1 VAIVMHTVT
10 SDWANHLVQGIVGL
24 LGECGAI
31 VIEVVDCAFS
41 SDVQIAALNRLRE
54 EAPDAIISLPVD
66 NTTVADAHRAISR
79 TGIKLV
85 LIDNVPT
92 GMLPGKD
99 YVSLVS
105 ADNYGLGKIAAE
117 LLSSHLPQNSTA
129 GLLGYDADFFAA
141 NEREIAFIH
150 WMEINRPDVT
160 IKTARFASIE
170 HAGNDAERLIDDTSG
185 ISGLFVVWDTPCVD
199 VIRKLSKRNLTLPI
213 STVDLGQE
221 VTINLAQG
229 GNIIGI
235 SSQRPFQQG
244 ETAAKTII
252 TSLLDR
258 GCPDWVALPGLKV
271 SSSNVIE
278 SYQFIW
284 RKPAPMDIL
293 SGLNI
298 TKTK

>member
-1 VAIVMHTVT
+1 MTIVGLGPHGERASPPERVTLLPQDIETARTKKLRVAIVMHTVT
-10 SDWANHLVQGIVGL
+10 SDWAKHLVQGIVGL

-85 LIDNVPT
+85 LID
-92 GMLPGKD
+92 
-99 YVSLVS
+99 
-105 ADNYGLGKIAAE
+105 
-117 LLSSHLPQNSTA
+117 
-129 GLLGYDADFFAA
+129 FFAA

-170 HAGNDAERLIDDTSG
+170 HAGKDAERLIDDTSG